1 MDWRSRRHRSARTQ
15 LSSAANCARCK
26 YRLTPR
32 GTDGR
37 SNRQRFTNEQRG
49 RWCRR
54 RKAWR
59 CGGCLLPYGIA
70 LPLAGPVRSDRSRTP
85 QLATVIL
92 ADGAVNQ
99 VPEPSALR
107 DLVPP
112 PEGMTVIRME
122 IARSRRDGAAS
133 SPCAPHSI
141 GRLQRAMARNLA
153 IQLQLPTWHLCWTSL
168 AAMALSAGASPPS
181 LVCVGS
187 AQDRS

>member
-1 MDWRSRRHRSARTQ
+1 MALRRVFAAVWHRYQPT
-15 LSSAANCARCK
+15 
-26 YRLTPR
+26 
-32 GTDGR
+32 
-37 SNRQRFTNEQRG
+37 
-49 RWCRR
+49 
-54 RKAWR
+54 
-59 CGGCLLPYGIA
+59 
-70 LPLAGPVRSDRSRTP
+70 LPLAGPVRSDRSQTP

-92 ADGAVNQ
+92 AGGAVNQ
-99 VPEPSALR
+99 VPEPSARR
-107 DLVPP
+107 DLIPP

-181 LVCVGS
+181 LVCIGPLKIVHEQYRELGTSGS
-187 AQDRS
+187 SEQPPWSRSQ